1 MFRIRLAVP
10 HFSCIHFFYWKISHL
25 GEILDL
31 LSKMTWNAQSKH
43 ITLVL
48 SCFRRHFGTVNP
60 IFLQDDLFFS
70 KKSVYMKNAEQRAGF
85 ETFCRK
91 SWFFKCSLSKSTKT
105 TPKLCNL
112 LWPNGKHFIQLTRES
127 LLNLFSC
134 PKYIIIIQFKTLRG
148 PHALRGWF

>member
-48 SCFRRHFGTVNP
+48 SCFRRHFGTLNP
-60 IFLQDDLFFS
+60 IFLQNNLFFS
-70 KKSVYMKNAEQRAGF
+70 KKSVYKKNAKQQAGF
-85 ETFCRK
+85 EIFFQK
-91 SWFFKCSLSKSTKT
+91 SWLFWYSLSKYSKT
-105 TPKLCNL
+105 TPKLC
-112 LWPNGKHFIQLTRES
+112 H
-127 LLNLFSC
+127 LFTVWF
-134 PKYIIIIQFKTLRG
+134 PKELVSGMIWTAHNNNKKTLSWSRMG
-148 PHALRGWF
+148 FGCLLTV